1 MKWLR
6 EAVTDSENGCV
17 SSKRVSL
24 LVAAFTLALATA
36 ILAIAA
42 MLGRSVDAALM
53 IAVTAPLAGLSG
65 AGYVGGKHVEAK
77 RDADAT

>member
-1 MKWLR
+1 MNWLR
-6 EAVTDSENGCV
+6 EAVTDSQNGCV

-24 LVAAFTLALATA
+24 LVAAFTLALATTL
-36 ILAIAA
+36 LAIAA

-53 IAVTAPLAGLSG
+53 MAVTAPLAGLSG
-65 AGYVGGKHVEAK
+65 VGYVGGKHVEAK